1 MKNTTWDR
9 IVPGQIVNFIYKSK
23 NQKSGTRRWAI
34 CIDPNYVY
42 RKKNGRTTKLFIGI
56 QIDQVGKQRQ
66 SKPVIKE
73 IIDSLGGIAG
83 MHDAAGRHVGR
94 QVDIEGVVQDEKPR
108 DVSSGEFRKVYA
120 RLKSIIRRESIF
132 RSYNLRECR
141 KRRVFLEDQYDF
153 IPRENIKQFITE
165 IDIGQE
171 VVVED

>member
-1 MKNTTWDR
+1 MKNTSWDK
-9 IVPGQIVNFIYKSK
+9 VQPGQIVSFIYKSK

-120 RLKSIIRRESIF
+120 RLKGIIRRESIF

-141 KRRVFLEDQYDF
+141 KRRVFLEDKYDF
-153 IPRENIKQFITE
+153 IPQENIKQFVTE
-165 IDIGQE
+165 INIGQE